1 MSILER
7 IAAYKRD
14 EIAAAKRVRPAA
26 RVEASA
32 REVPP
37 PRGFLAAL
45 RAAKTAGKTGLIA
58 EIKRSSP
65 SRGIIRKDFDAGAL
79 ARAYTLGGARCLSVL
94 TDAPSFQGDLTHL
107 ALARAASALP
117 ILRKDFMLDPYQV
130 AEARAAGADC
140 ILIIM
145 AMVSRSGAEA
155 LIAAA
160 KSLCLDWLIEVHD
173 EQELAT
179 ALRLDGPLIG
189 INNRDLK
196 TFETRLET
204 TLRLAPLVPGDRL
217 LVSESGI
224 AGPADLTRLARAG
237 VTSVL
242 VGESLM
248 RAPDVAAA
256 TRTLLAQEST

>member
-14 EIAAAKRVRPAA
+14 EIAAAKRVRPVTAVEAAA
-26 RVEASA
+26 RKA
-32 REVPP
+32 PP
-37 PRGFLAAL
+37 PRGFLATL
-45 RAAKTAGKTGLIA
+45 RAAKASGRTGLIA
-58 EIKRSSP
+58 EIKRASP
-65 SRGIIRKDFDAGAL
+65 SKGVIRADFDPGAL
-79 ARAYTLGGARCLSVL
+79 ACAYTRGGASCLSVL
-94 TDAPSFQGDLTHL
+94 TDAPSFQGDLSH
-107 ALARAASALP
+107 LARARAATPLP

-140 ILIIM
+140 ILIILG
-145 AMVSRSGAEA
+145 MVSRSEAEA
-155 LIAAA
+155 LIEAA
-160 KSLCLDWLIEVHD
+160 KSLGLDWLIEVHD
-173 EQELAT
+173 AQELST
-179 ALRLDGPLIG
+179 ALGLDSPLIG

-224 AGPADLTRLARAG
+224 AGPADMARLARAG

-248 RAPDVAAA
+248 REPDVAAA
-256 TRTLLAQEST
+256 TRTLLTKEPA